1 MKKLLSL
8 MLAAAVCFLTACNN
22 GSDTSGDSS
31 AAEEV
36 DFYERV
42 FTSSERYYISCNAP
56 SGGIP
61 DVSGVQK
68 PDSDEFLLQR
78 LPQAVAD
85 DKTGK
90 AKGLVEDILAED
102 DLETRFE
109 LTDELLHVICG
120 TSDTNDTNELF
131 SDKKLKIIRTF
142 WGTGD
147 IIEPPSDTTQA
158 EYLEKAYRNIT
169 ERYTFAMI
177 HSSVY
182 QDMSYIKGSR
192 TASGATVPYMGLF
205 SEHMYEGLKSDITEK
220 RFRDCC
226 LALRNYEKYS
236 DRSFR
241 MTNDFRA
248 YVESRLS
255 ESGEYETASRALALI
270 DECAYGSTRGTDASN
285 ELSGTDGL
293 DVLYGLGGDDTLNGG
308 AGSDLLIGGDGN
320 DTLNGGAGADCMQGN
335 AGNDVYVFGKGSGN
349 DIIVDFDGENILRF
363 EGLTADMITVSR
375 VTVKDFEN
383 DVLVRISGSNDTLTI
398 RNYFNDQRFRRF
410 KLEFGGTEMAIDDP
424 GSPFANIE

>member
-8 MLAAAVCFLTACNN
+8 VLTAAVCLMTACNN
-22 GSDTSGDSS
+22 SGDDSGDSS
-31 AAEEV
+31 GAEEV

-42 FTSSERYYISCNAP
+42 FRSSERYYISCNAP
-56 SGGIP
+56 SDGIP

-68 PDSDEFLLQR
+68 PDSDEFLLKR
-78 LPQAVAD
+78 LPRAVAD

-90 AKGLVEDILAED
+90 ARELVEEILAED

-109 LTDELLHVICG
+109 LTDELLHVICE

-147 IIEPPSDTTQA
+147 IIEPPSDTQQA

-177 HSSVY
+177 HSSVFE
-182 QDMSYIKGSR
+182 DMSYIKGSR

-205 SEHMYEGLKSDITEK
+205 SEHIFEGLKSDITEK

-226 LALRNYEKYS
+226 LAIRNYEKFS

-248 YVESRLS
+248 YVEAKLY
-255 ESGEYETASRALALI
+255 EDGERDTASRALALI
-270 DECAYGSTRGTDASN
+270 DDCAYGSTRGTDEPN

-293 DVLYGLGGDDTLNGG
+293 DVLYGLGGGDTLNGG
-308 AGSDLLIGGDGN
+308 AGSDLLIGGDGD
-320 DTLNGGAGADCMQGN
+320 DTLNGGAGDDCMQGN

-349 DIIVDFDGENILRF
+349 DIIVDFDGENTIRF
-363 EGLTADMITVSR
+363 DGLTADMITVSR
-375 VTVKDFEN
+375 VGVKDFEN
-383 DVLVRISGSNDTLTI
+383 DVLVRISGANDTLTI
-398 RNYFNDQRFRRF
+398 RNYFTDQRYRRF
-410 KLEFGGTEMAIDDP
+410 KLDFGGTETDIDDP